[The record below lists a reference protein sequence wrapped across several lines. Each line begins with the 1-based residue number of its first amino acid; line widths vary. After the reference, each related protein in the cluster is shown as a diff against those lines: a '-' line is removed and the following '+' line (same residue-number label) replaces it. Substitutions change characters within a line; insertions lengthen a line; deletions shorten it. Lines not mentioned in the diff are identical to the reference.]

1 MTEILA
7 ASRKLALKILEVMG
21 HALKLPVSNNIFY
34 SISSLVVLLFEGFS
48 FLCEKTSKFG

>member
-21 HALKLPVSNNIFY
+21 HALKLPVSNIFY
-34 SISSLVVLLFEGFS
+34 SISSLVVILFEGFS
-48 FLCEKTSKFG
+48 FLCEKTSKFD